1 MNIGEDEENLNASQT
16 EDLRASEIRY
26 RRLFE
31 SARDGILILDFETGK
46 ITDVNPYMSEW
57 LDCPRDYFLGKELRE
72 IGLFKDAAASAA
84 AFRELQENHYIRCED
99 LPLENKNG
107 EKWKVEFISN
117 VYTENNRQVV
127 QCNVRD
133 ITERKIIERHIS
145 NLASI
150 VESSNDAV
158 ISKKLDGTILS
169 WNKSAENIFGYTAGE
184 INGRDISILFPPE
197 LLPEAKETLEKIK
210 RGESI
215 LNFGTVRVRKDGS
228 RVPISLSQ
236 SPIRNNQGEIVAVA
250 KIARDVSERN
260 ETLEDIQKLNESLEQ
275 RVLERTHKLEIANKE
290 LEAFSYSVSHDLRAP
305 LRAIDGFSRA
315 LLEDYGERL
324 DETGQ
329 DYLSRVCAATAS
341 MAQLIDDL
349 LNLSR
354 LSRSEMRFEE
364 LNLSR
369 LANEIAENLR
379 EKDPKRQVKFN
390 IKQGVIVNGDER
402 LLRIA
407 LINLFENAWKFTSK
421 TELAEI
427 GFGQIRQNGQTECF
441 VRDNGAGFDMA
452 YADKLFGVFQRL
464 HTMREF
470 EGTGIGL
477 VTVQRIV
484 HRHGGVI
491 RAEGRV
497 GKGAAFYFTL

>member
-1 MNIGEDEENLNASQT
+1 MSIGEDKENLNAFQT
-16 EDLRASEIRY
+16 EDLRVSEIRY

-31 SARDGILILDFETGK
+31 SARDGILILNFETKK
-46 ITDVNPYMSEW
+46 ITDVNPYMSEL
-57 LDCPRDYFLGKELRE
+57 LDYPREYFLGKELWE
-72 IGLFKDAAASAA
+72 IGLLKDAAASAA
-84 AFRELQENHYIRCED
+84 AFRELQENYYIRYED
-99 LPLENKNG
+99 LPLESKNG
-107 EKWKVEFISN
+107 EKREVEFISN

-127 QCNVRD
+127 QCNIRD
-133 ITERKIIERHIS
+133 ITERKIIEGHIS

-169 WNKSAENIFGYTAGE
+169 WNKAAENIFGYTAGE
-184 INGRDISILFPPE
+184 INGQDISILFPPE
-197 LLPEAKETLEKIK
+197 LLHEEEETLERIK

-228 RVPISLSQ
+228 KVPISLSQ
-236 SPIRNNQGEIVAVA
+236 SPIRNNHGEIVAVA
-250 KIARDVSERN
+250 NIARDVSERN
-260 ETLEDIQKLNESLEQ
+260 ETLEEIQKLNESLEQ

-315 LLEDYGERL
+315 LLEDYGEQL

-354 LSRSEMRFEE
+354 LSRSELRFASV
-364 LNLSR
+364 NLSR
-369 LANEIAENLR
+369 LANQIAEKMQ
-379 EKDPKRQVKFN
+379 EKEPERKVEFSIEDD
-390 IKQGVIVNGDER
+390 VIVNGDER

-407 LINLFENAWKFTSK
+407 LTNLFDNAWKFTSK
-421 TELAEI
+421 MERAEI
-427 GFGQIRQNGQTECF
+427 AFGQIRQDGQTECF

-464 HTMREF
+464 HTTREF

-497 GKGAAFYFTL
+497 GEGAAFYFTL